1 MYTKKPTAPFHASMT
16 SRLCLGPNLFQFLL
30 SYVQLF
36 VRHGR
41 NAGKSRPGASSIILA
56 AGSNVAMMVTRWTI
70 SNIMVIQA
78 ARNER
83 SADENGENGGDN
95 DENDQEQDGDASVV
109 DEES

>member
-1 MYTKKPTAPFHASMT
+1 
-16 SRLCLGPNLFQFLL
+16 
-30 SYVQLF
+30 
-36 VRHGR
+36 
-41 NAGKSRPGASSIILA
+41 
-56 AGSNVAMMVTRWTI
+56 MMVTRWTI